1 MAAPRYKKLGE
12 LLLEARAIDEGQ
24 LRNAQ
29 AHQRQWGGRLG
40 RILVELKFIDEA
52 SLAMA
57 LAKQLGLESVR
68 LSEAEIDPAIVQLLP
83 QTLAERHW
91 VFPLRYWERE
101 RGVGELAV
109 AIADPTN
116 LAAAD
121 EIRFQTG
128 KKVHLVVAL
137 EGEIAQAIRRY
148 YYGEQ
153 DAAPAVGEIVEAR
166 KEIFAPKGTFLSD
179 PGEEELTELQ
189 PILDASLTPVPKPPM
204 PVAPPKAVPLGAFA
218 RRPATVPGGTL
229 RVATP
234 AAATPMAFSVARP
247 VPSAPADFDLGALA
261 DQLAPII
268 SSAGPAGSNRAPPP
282 PTNGAAGIP
291 AAPPSA
297 ERPRESITSELAALT
312 DPGPTTADA
321 AAPAEVVRPNQL
333 VSALVRI
340 LIRKGLLAEA
350 ELMEELSRR

>member
-101 RGVGELAV
+101 PGVGELAV

-153 DAAPAVGEIVEAR
+153 EPVAPVGEMVENR
-166 KEIFAPKGTFLSD
+166 KEIFAPKGTILSD
-179 PGEEELTELQ
+179 PGEEDLMELQ
-189 PILDASLTPVPKPPM
+189 PLDLDAALTPVPRPGM
-204 PVAPPKAVPLGAFA
+204 PLGVPPKGTPLGAFA
-218 RRPATVPGGTL
+218 RRPASVPG
-229 RVATP
+229 
-234 AAATPMAFSVARP
+234 AAAKPIAPPTPSPSPRP
-247 VPSAPADFDLGALA
+247 PQAFDLGALA
-261 DQLAPII
+261 DQLAPMI
-268 SSAGPAGSNRAPPP
+268 SGAAPGGSPLVSGNGSPVNAGTAPPE
-282 PTNGAAGIP
+282 GG
-291 AAPPSA
+291 
-297 ERPRESITSELAALT
+297 PRESITSELAALT
-312 DPGPTTADA
+312 DPGPRTAGE

-340 LIRKGLLAEA
+340 LIRKGVLAEA
-350 ELMEELSRR
+350 ELMEELSRK

>member
-68 LSEAEIDPAIVQLLP
+68 LSEADIDPAIVQLLP

-101 RGVGELAV
+101 PGIGELAV

-153 DAAPAVGEIVEAR
+153 DPVPQVGEIVANR
-166 KEIFAPKGTFLSD
+166 KEIFAPKGTILSD
-179 PGEEELTELQ
+179 PGEEDLTELQ
-189 PILDASLTPVPKPPM
+189 PIDLDAALTPVPRPGPPI
-204 PVAPPKAVPLGAFA
+204 APPKGVPLGPFA
-218 RRPATVPGGTL
+218 QRPATVPPGMPRT
-229 RVATP
+229 ATP
-234 AAATPMAFSVARP
+234 AAVRIPTPPPPRAIPKA
-247 VPSAPADFDLGALA
+247 FDLGALA
-261 DQLAPII
+261 DHLAPMGTGQAP
-268 SSAGPAGSNRAPPP
+268 SSPGNGAPPF
-282 PTNGAAGIP
+282 P
-291 AAPPSA
+291 AALAA
-297 ERPRESITSELAALT
+297 ERPRDSITSELAALT
-312 DPGPTTADA
+312 DPGPTTADE

-340 LIRKGLLAEA
+340 LIRKGVLAEA